1 MDEQNTGGTE
11 EVGQASQPGAGEA
24 PPLPD
29 FAELP
34 QSFRGAVVELSRSR
48 NIPAI
53 TSGAQLVDHI
63 NNQEKRLNLARR
75 DIADLQRSV
84 NTLELR
90 LAAR

>member
-1 MDEQNTGGTE
+1 MDEQSTSGTE
-11 EVGQASQPGAGEA
+11 EVGQASRPGAGEA
-24 PPLPD
+24 LPLPNFD
-29 FAELP
+29 ELSE
-34 QSFRGAVVELSRSR
+34 SFRGAVAELSRSR
-48 NIPAI
+48 SIPAI

-63 NNQEKRLNLARR
+63 NNQEQRLNLARR